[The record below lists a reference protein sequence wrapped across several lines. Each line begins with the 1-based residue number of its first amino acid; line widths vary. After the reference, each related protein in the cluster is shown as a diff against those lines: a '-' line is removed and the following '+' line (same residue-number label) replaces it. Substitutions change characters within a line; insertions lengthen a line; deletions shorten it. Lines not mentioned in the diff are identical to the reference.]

1 MNLKTIRLVSL
12 GAMLLAAFQPA
23 CAIVGDSESGA
34 RYASNVV
41 MLLTRD
47 GARAGF
53 CSGVIIAPRIVL
65 TAAHCAGAAQN
76 LRLYVPANGGE
87 PKLTPVSRVAIH
99 PGYRAQAVAR
109 REKSIDLALI
119 EAEEPLPPSMQAV
132 SFSNAS
138 STTDTAFTI
147 AGYGIATEG
156 DPKSG
161 GTLRAAILRVRQ
173 PFSDVLVW
181 LEGSGQS
188 TGACTGDS
196 GAPIFASDGG
206 LAAIVAFAEGQNG
219 RRCGKLTQSVRVGP
233 AREWIARVV
242 ASWNQ

>member
-1 MNLKTIRLVSL
+1 M
-12 GAMLLAAFQPA
+12 A
-23 CAIVGDSESGA
+23 
-34 RYASNVV
+34 
-41 MLLTRD
+41 
-47 GARAGF
+47 ARAGF
-53 CSGVIIAPRIVL
+53 CTGVIIAPRVAL

-76 LRLYVPANGGE
+76 LRLYIPASGSE
-87 PKLTPVSRVAIH
+87 PKLTPVARVAVH

-119 EAEEPLPPSMQAV
+119 EAAEALPQAMQAV
-132 SFSNAS
+132 SFSNAGNNS
-138 STTDTAFTI
+138 DAFMI

-161 GTLRAAILRVRQ
+161 GTLRSAILRVRQ
-173 PFSDVLVW
+173 PLSEVLLW

-196 GAPIFASDGG
+196 GAPIFANDGG

-219 RRCGKLTQSVRVGP
+219 RRCGKLTQSVRVAP
-233 AREWIARVV
+233 ARDWIARVL
-242 ASWNQ
+242 AGWGN